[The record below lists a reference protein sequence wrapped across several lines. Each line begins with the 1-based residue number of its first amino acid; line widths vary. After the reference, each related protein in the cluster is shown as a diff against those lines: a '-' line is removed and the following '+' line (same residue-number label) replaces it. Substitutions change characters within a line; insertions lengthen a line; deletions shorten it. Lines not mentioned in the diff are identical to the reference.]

1 MSLDIW
7 YAMEEKKI
15 NEFGKRW
22 IHTFFCWSGLYKIKG
37 VSFVISQLNQ
47 TLVGRVT
54 ANTIASAN
62 KVLSNTLRLIQ
73 IRHWINL
80 F

>member
-1 MSLDIW
+1 
-7 YAMEEKKI
+7 MEEKKI

-22 IHTFFCWSGLYKIKG
+22 IHTLGWSGLYKIKG
-37 VSFVISQLNQ
+37 ISFVISQLNQ

-73 IRHWINL
+73 IRH
-80 F
+80 